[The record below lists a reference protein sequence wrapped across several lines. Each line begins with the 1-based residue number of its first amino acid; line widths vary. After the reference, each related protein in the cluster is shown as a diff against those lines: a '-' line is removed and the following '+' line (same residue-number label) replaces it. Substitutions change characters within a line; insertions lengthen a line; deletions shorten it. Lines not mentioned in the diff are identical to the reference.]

1 MKTVHSGTDT
11 GTAAPCVCL
20 SHKDHPPS
28 PYVPRT
34 LPPARTDSTS
44 TGSQLGLSDFL
55 PRNLESELRGL
66 RVSGKEHCNLAALG
80 WPRLARCLPE
90 QKWMSADTKRRNTEK
105 QRQYFMLRETDL
117 LYKGRAESLFL
128 AHHCYLKQAQSKE
141 VDRCWFSELRERQR
155 QREQLSGSSPC
166 SAPGLDSRTSY
177 SRSCPS
183 ILPINVLSCLS
194 RSKADFCY
202 LQPKSLTET
211 PQDCLG
217 ALPPSSRSAALT
229 LLCAQIRQAQCP
241 HQPRHSPPQPPPPPP
256 ISNSLSAFPP
266 GSDAPTQ
273 TQFPYVSGS

>member
-1 MKTVHSGTDT
+1 
-11 GTAAPCVCL
+11 
-20 SHKDHPPS
+20 
-28 PYVPRT
+28 
-34 LPPARTDSTS
+34 
-44 TGSQLGLSDFL
+44 
-55 PRNLESELRGL
+55 
-66 RVSGKEHCNLAALG
+66 
-80 WPRLARCLPE
+80 
-90 QKWMSADTKRRNTEK
+90 
-105 QRQYFMLRETDL
+105 MLRETDL

-141 VDRCWFSELRERQR
+141 VDRCWFSELREA
-155 QREQLSGSSPC
+155 ETEGAALGVLSMLSSW
-166 SAPGLDSRTSY
+166 SGLSHLILQVCY
-177 SRSCPS
+177 PS

-217 ALPPSSRSAALT
+217 ALPPSSHSAALT

-273 TQFPYVSGS
+273 TPFPYVSGS